1 MRTYIWQSLSSLIG
15 LVSIAILSFVFV
27 PTLTLAETTPTSNL
41 VTTSNSTLM
50 EPTRELTLREYVSQY
65 VNNPNRYLDKIGA
78 YDPDAAASTTYTLSQ
93 VYGTSSFSTIKTNV
107 INDFNAGD
115 MIFSYG
121 PAGPR
126 DSSNPSVREIP
137 WRDQL
142 RFCEDSR
149 IDIPNTDTASAVAY
163 TNPRCIDS
171 NDTID
176 WLVLQIALRKS
187 VKPENR
193 FKVVLEKYG
202 VDPEQGYVIN
212 QAVSLPTGTY
222 LKWKKDTEGRA
233 AYVYL
238 LAGAKTDNG
247 TMFSNMNPY
256 SSSGFAA
263 VPEIVEDIVI
273 ESPYVNGRDNRR
285 RLAVGENAISF
296 ARGARNIKII
306 GGGSIR
312 NLKFDPVRQG
322 GRAIQC
328 EQGCENLLVDGL
340 TIIGTSIGISS
351 GVHQQNQ
358 NTLPEEDMMQST
370 LVARN
375 LIIDRVD
382 VPFTFYNDK
391 LSETHGPTSTGVP
404 YKDRQS
410 VLIENATI
418 TNSGFAL
425 SSYLN
430 KTMDAISY
438 KDAIKRVIKDSTSG
452 NTTTDYL
459 DYVTKQ
465 PIAFT
470 TEKSCYAAGSS
481 FMSTYDTSGIHY
493 KPEAAGIFYFQGG
506 KNVTIRNVI
515 INNLTS
521 VSGTKTSGGLVRG
534 EYGGN
539 LVIDGVVFFSKAT
552 ALFNFSSGITHP
564 TSFPAK
570 FYNVNIRNIVAQ
582 GSITQPL
589 LSVRNIPAIRPR
601 TISTNTTT
609 TSTSTITLTQ
619 YACSSPMSQQDKL
632 TVNEWSN
639 VRLNGALVTMPQY

>member
-1 MRTYIWQSLSSLIG
+1 MSL
-15 LVSIAILSFVFV
+15 LVGFGAIATLSFIVIPE
-27 PTLTLAETTPTSNL
+27 PTLAQTTPTSDSAA
-41 VTTSNSTLM
+41 TTPAPTLA
-50 EPTRELTLREYVSQY
+50 EPTRELTLKEYVSQY

-78 YDPDAAASTTYTLSQ
+78 YNPDDSATTTYTLSQ
-93 VYGTSSFSTIKTNV
+93 VYGTNSLPAIKSSIL
-107 INDFNAGD
+107 NDFHAED
-115 MIFSYG
+115 LIFSYG
-121 PAGPR
+121 LNQEPI
-126 DSSNPSVREIP
+126 PSTIP

-142 RFCEDSR
+142 RFCNTS
-149 IDIPNTDTASAVAY
+149 DIISSTDK
-163 TNPRCIDS
+163 TNNRCIDP
-171 NDTID
+171 NDTVD

-187 VKPENR
+187 VKPESR
-193 FKVVLEKYG
+193 FKVVLAKYG
-202 VDPEQGYVIN
+202 DDPDQGYVIN
-212 QAVSLPTGTY
+212 QAISIPSGSR
-222 LKWKKDTEGRA
+222 LKWEKDSTGRA
-233 AYVYL
+233 SYVYL
-238 LAGAKTDNG
+238 LTGAKTDNG
-247 TMFSNMNPY
+247 TLFSNMNPY
-256 SSSGFAA
+256 SASGFAA

-273 ESPYVNGRDNRR
+273 ENPYVNGRDNRR
-285 RLAVGENAISF
+285 RLAVGENGISF

-306 GGGSIR
+306 GDGYIR
-312 NLKFDPVRQG
+312 NLKFDPIRQG

-358 NTLPEEDMMQST
+358 NTLPEPEMMQST

-391 LSETHGPTSTGVP
+391 LSETQGPTATSAP
-404 YKDRQS
+404 YPDRQN

-425 SSYLN
+425 SNYLN
-430 KTMDAISY
+430 KTMGAISY
-438 KDAIKRVIKDSTSG
+438 KDALKRVIKDSTSG

-459 DYVTKQ
+459 DYTTKQ
-465 PIAFT
+465 PIAFP
-470 TEKSCYAAGSS
+470 TEKTCYAAGSS
-481 FMSTYDTSGIHY
+481 FMSTYDTDTDGIYY

-506 KNVTIRNVI
+506 KNVTIRNAI

-521 VSGTKTSGGLVRG
+521 VSGTRTSGGLVRG

-539 LVIDGVVFFSKAT
+539 LVIDGVLFFSKAT

-570 FYNVNIRNIVAQ
+570 FYNVKIRNIVAQ
-582 GSITQPL
+582 GSMVQPI

-619 YACSSPMSQQDKL
+619 YACSNPISQQDKL
-632 TVNEWSN
+632 TINEWSN